1 MSAATLVSIER
12 VEIVGLKCNDSAE
25 NLGPRTL
32 VTGEVGS
39 GKSRISDALRF
50 AALGYVPAQGKREA
64 DTARLMRGALMRVTV
79 TLSDGRS
86 FWRQLRR
93 KGPGFTS
100 EAGASWMDVD
110 AKPSEV
116 SEAIRSLFGSS
127 DLEAEECLDLRALL
141 AASPNER
148 AKRIEAL
155 LDATAMTPADQVS
168 LLYALPVFKLAKMDA
183 SRIPA
188 APAEAEKAAAALA
201 QTTTLTAAER
211 GALAAANAIVQK
223 TLLARGA
230 AEALVEAGR
239 MKNQERERVR
249 GKQQARK
256 EIEDRSGPAPAVTLD
271 VLSRQRQAR
280 TDRLAEL
287 RAQVKA
293 HEDVRAAREQ
303 AEQAAQAALE
313 ALDAVLAAG
322 DPTARAAALK
332 AEAEALRAKAGALV
346 EPAPVP
352 APVLAEEDAALIEQ
366 AMQLEED
373 ARALD
378 EQADGQR
385 TEPPAAPR
393 LAKAPAVDTSAVTLA
408 EKALEQAKANPWQA
422 VRSNAEQVRSLA
434 VPAEQQVLRD
444 AVAADLDALA
454 DKHGGLSV
462 RQAAKAMNI
471 ASGRLMAARD
481 EAAKVEGDNAMARTA
496 YEDALRAWNEA
507 QAAVRDLRARAV
519 TMREQASAIR
529 VTQRAAVT
537 KANDGLKAAY
547 RRACGDRAVAADR
560 VAQERRALTAQA
572 EAKATEATDLLREW
586 TGKAAALAEARARLD
601 GLAVAAPLDL
611 DAASRETA
619 DLEAQVSSIDE
630 QRRVVQAADARKRE
644 LSALAAE
651 LDSAMAAGE
660 AWTAIEW
667 ALQRIRERDLADR
680 SGPLVERMHAFLKA
694 AGRPEVPFLRAAK
707 GKVDFGW
714 RRGADEIAVEA
725 LSGGETVL
733 ATTALAGAILALRA
747 PDVRVLLIEAAEL
760 GLHHAASL
768 MAGCEALAGE
778 VGSTL
783 VATCLPIEPRDGWKH
798 IEVAVAQAATA
809 GAAA

>member
-1 MSAATLVSIER
+1 MSLTTLVSIER

-155 LDATAMTPADQVS
+155 LDATAMTPEDQAS
-168 LLYALPVFKLAKMDA
+168 LLYAMPVFRLAGMDA

-188 APAEAEKAAAALA
+188 APAEASKVATSLA
-201 QTTTLTAAER
+201 QTLTAAQRE
-211 GALAAANAIVQK
+211 AVAAAHAVAEQ
-223 TLLARGA
+223 TMLARGA
-230 AEALVEAGR
+230 AEALAEAGR
-239 MKNQERERVR
+239 SKNAEKERVR

-303 AEQAAQAALE
+303 AEHAAQAAQE

-322 DPTARAAALK
+322 DPTSRAAALK
-332 AEAEALRAKAGALV
+332 AESEALRAKAGALV

-422 VRSNAEQVRSLA
+422 VRSNAEQVRTLA

-471 ASGRLMAARD
+471 ATGRLMAARD

-496 YEDALRAWNEA
+496 YEAALRAWNDA
-507 QAAVRDLRARAV
+507 QAAVEATRIRAGEMRAQAAKI
-519 TMREQASAIR
+519 RE
-529 VTQRAAVT
+529 TQRAAVT

-572 EAKATEATDLLREW
+572 EAKATAATDLLRGW
-586 TGKAAALAEARARLD
+586 TGRAAALAEARARLD

-611 DAASRETA
+611 EAASRETA

-733 ATTALAGAILALRA
+733 ATTALAGAVLALRA

-778 VGSTL
+778 VGTTL
-783 VATCLPIEPRDGWKH
+783 VATCLPIEARNGWKH